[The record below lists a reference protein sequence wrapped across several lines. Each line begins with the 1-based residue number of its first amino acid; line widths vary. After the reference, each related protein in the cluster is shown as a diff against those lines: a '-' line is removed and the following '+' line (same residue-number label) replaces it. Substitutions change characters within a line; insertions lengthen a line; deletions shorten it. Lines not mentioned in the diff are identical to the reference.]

1 MTPLPETN
9 FFLSRSSY
17 PLGGT
22 IVGTILIRPQKK
34 NDDDDDNKEDGDGD
48 DDDIDL
54 RSVLE
59 SVTVFVAGYTK
70 IDPRW
75 HDPTEYTCK
84 LYGPVHPLIQNIQ
97 TTKGFDPELL
107 GIQHDINKSGG
118 GGGGAGTGIQP
129 NNNNNNNNS
138 VVCFWATD
146 GLECLD
152 LTERSQGTWRDWT
165 STTVVTTDSDNEESE
180 SDSESEEEDDDED
193 DIDSDESDGEVDE
206 EEQEEELSSQAG
218 SNEDSLEGNEDSDMT
233 DSSRNTRTH
242 QNQRRKNL
250 LAFTFRV
257 DIPDDVPPSMHG
269 TTCRYYYTAHVLIK
283 TETQQ
288 QVLKRSFQVT
298 THPHHHHQ
306 LPQSSSSTTTTTGRV
321 KFGTCQ
327 GMAHSIGLPCHV
339 SSMDIHRPIGQIS
352 VQPPFDVRRDRSDI
366 QTIRVCTTSSSTPS
380 LPVCLLTIVGSQHL
394 TPNGRLQLQW
404 DFPST
409 RKGRGLMETSDDGHS
424 SSSSSSSFAPCY
436 QIAACLKGEEMAV
449 YEDGTTKRTQT
460 LLFDTC
466 HEYVVP
472 DVTQSVTKTLWLDGN
487 MTSGDRTPCQISSD
501 IMSLKVWCQVD
512 ITIIDVDATKLFTN
526 TPTGNNTSGDA
537 TDHSD
542 DPQDSS
548 TSSQP
553 VTPEVLMKPNYSNLG
568 LEIPVRIRHYLENED
583 EVMEQQENRVKPL
596 KELLGLD
603 KATTDNHHGND
614 DDEVFGTDD
623 ILSDLKT
630 LSLKVEEL
638 VRIDG
643 DRGWIS

>member
-1 MTPLPETN
+1 MDE
-9 FFLSRSSY
+9 
-17 PLGGT
+17 GHD
-22 IVGTILIRPQKK
+22 V
-34 NDDDDDNKEDGDGD
+34 
-48 DDDIDL
+48 DL

-59 SVTVFVAGYTK
+59 SVTVFVAGYNR

-107 GIQHDINKSGG
+107 GIPSSRSSR
-118 GGGGAGTGIQP
+118 
-129 NNNNNNNNS
+129 NNNSISSAAAAADVGGSNSNS

-152 LTERSQGTWRDWT
+152 LAERSEGTWRDWT
-165 STTVVTTDSDNEESE
+165 STVVVTTDTDNEESDRE
-180 SDSESEEEDDDED
+180 SEEEEDDDD
-193 DIDSDESDGEVDE
+193 DGSEESDDGVDE
-206 EEQEEELSSQAG
+206 EDEDREELSSQADESDEDDSQGNDESDVTG
-218 SNEDSLEGNEDSDMT
+218 SSS
-233 DSSRNTRTH
+233 SSRQARKV
-242 QNQRRKNL
+242 RRKNL

-257 DIPDDVPPSMHG
+257 DIPHDIPPSMHG

-298 THPHHHHQ
+298 THPQNHHQ
-306 LPQSSSSTTTTTGRV
+306 SPQSSSSSATTATTGRV
-321 KFGTCQ
+321 RFGTCQ
-327 GMAHSIGLPCHV
+327 GMAHSVGLPCHV

-352 VQPPFDVRRDRSDI
+352 VQPPFDIRRDRSDI
-366 QTIRVCTTSSSTPS
+366 QTIRVCTSSSTPS
-380 LPVCLLTIVGSQHL
+380 LPVCLLTIIGSQHL

-409 RKGRGLMETSDDGHS
+409 RIGRGFFETPDNNGH
-424 SSSSSSSFAPCY
+424 SSSSFAPCY
-436 QIAACLKGEEMAV
+436 QIAACLKGEEVAV
-449 YEDGTTKRTQT
+449 FEDGTTKRTQT

-487 MTSGDRTPCQISSD
+487 MTSGDRTPCQITSD

-512 ITIIDVDATKLFTN
+512 ITIIDVDATRLLQT
-526 TPTGNNTSGDA
+526 TSTGSNVSGDV
-537 TDHSD
+537 TGRSD
-542 DPQDSS
+542 DPHDPI
-548 TSSQP
+548 TGSSQ
-553 VTPEVLMKPNYSNLG
+553 TATQEVLLKPNYSNLS
-568 LEIPVRIRHYLENED
+568 LEIPIRIRHYLENED

-603 KATTDNHHGND
+603 RSTIATTTSTD
-614 DDEVFGTDD
+614 DSPHVNGDDYDVFRTDD

-643 DRGWIS
+643 DRGWI